1 MAKALNVNPNRME
14 LSRLKRQLVVA
25 KRGHKL
31 LKDKQDALV
40 KEFLVRARSTYE
52 LRLSVEK
59 ELGECYGGF
68 LLARAQTLPQ
78 VLEQTL
84 MAASGD
90 LRVNVEYR
98 NVMSVRVPEYELPE
112 QHSELNYGLAASP
125 GSLDVALE
133 KFLAVMPKLVHLAA
147 EEKAVRAMALE
158 IERTRRRLPQSRAHH
173 RGDGGVLTPHAR
185 IYRDTAQIKPANL
198 SAAALT
204 SFALT
209 CTLFASCPYL
219 AQRSAV

>member
-40 KEFLVRARSTYE
+40 KVRARSTYE

-112 QHSELNYGLAASP
+112 QQSELNYGLAASP

-158 IERTRRRLPQSRAHH
+158 IERTRRRVNALEHVMIPSFTEAIRSISMKLEEMERSTLSRLM
-173 RGDGGVLTPHAR
+173 V
-185 IYRDTAQIKPANL
+185 IKEIVRNH
-198 SAAALT
+198 
-204 SFALT
+204 
-209 CTLFASCPYL
+209 
-219 AQRSAV
+219 